1 MDLGFHDHVHLLFN
15 VGDKLYLVK
24 KMLFHALHL
33 LKILNSNLQ
42 MPRHP
47 PNGIASGLQMLC
59 APEKPEFG
67 H

>member
-15 VGDKLYLVK
+15 VGAKLYLVE

-42 MPRHP
+42 TPRHP
-47 PNGIASGLQMLC
+47 PNGMLLGC
-59 APEKPEFG
+59 KCFV
-67 H
+67 HQKNQS